1 MWFFAI
7 VYAVEGTCQARAGV
21 MVQPLTYWLKEAI
34 HWDPVTISASLSIL
48 DLPWI
53 IKPLWGAISDFVP
66 LFGYRRR
73 PYLVL
78 ANLAA
83 CVAFAWVA
91 MIDTTTALIPAL
103 VLSATAMA
111 ISSTLSG
118 ALLVE
123 TGQKT
128 NNSANYVNQQWLWYN
143 IAQMIALVVAG
154 YLIEIL
160 SPISAMHT
168 AAVIAAIAPLSV
180 LPGVMLISE
189 ARAPIDLEAFRGH
202 FRALM
207 GAFRSR
213 NLWFVAGF
221 LFLYY
226 FSPGFGTPLYFQM
239 TDRLHFSQALI
250 GDLSA
255 VGAAGWIIGGLLYRW
270 QLKRLHRLAML
281 RLSIAGGIVSTLA
294 YLLLSGPVTA
304 VAISLLAGITSM
316 IAMVA
321 TMSLA
326 AESCPEGAE
335 GFAFAAMMSILNIAG
350 PLADVTGS
358 LLYEHL
364 FDRQIAP
371 LIVVSA
377 AATGLVFFLIP
388 LMVVRAVAKP
398 APEF

>member
-7 VYAVEGTCQARAGV
+7 VYAVEGTCQARAGI
-21 MVQPLTYWLKEAI
+21 MVQPLTYWLKETI
-34 HWDPVTISASLSIL
+34 HWDPVTISASLSVL

-78 ANLAA
+78 ANIAA
-83 CVAFAWVA
+83 CLAFAWVA
-91 MIDTTTALIPAL
+91 MIDTTTWLIPAL
-103 VLSATAMA
+103 VLTATAMA

-143 IAQMIALVVAG
+143 IAQMIAVVVAG

-160 SPISAMHT
+160 SPIGAMHT
-168 AAVIAAIAPLSV
+168 AAVLAAIAPLSV
-180 LPGVMLISE
+180 VPGVLLIRE
-189 ARAPIDLEAFRGH
+189 QRAPIDLDAFRGH
-202 FRALM
+202 FRALIS
-207 GAFRSR
+207 AFRNR

-239 TDRLHFSQALI
+239 TDRLHYSQGFI
-250 GDLSA
+250 GKLSA
-255 VGAAGWIIGGLLYRW
+255 VGAAGWIIGGVLYRW
-270 QLKRLHRLAML
+270 RLNRLNRLAML
-281 RLSIAGGIVSTLA
+281 RLSIVGGVISTLA
-294 YLLLSGPVTA
+294 FLLLGGPASA

-350 PLADVTGS
+350 PLADLTGS
-358 LLYEHL
+358 VLYDHV
-364 FDRQIAP
+364 FDRQLAP

-388 LMVVRAVAKP
+388 LMAGRTMARP
-398 APEF
+398 A